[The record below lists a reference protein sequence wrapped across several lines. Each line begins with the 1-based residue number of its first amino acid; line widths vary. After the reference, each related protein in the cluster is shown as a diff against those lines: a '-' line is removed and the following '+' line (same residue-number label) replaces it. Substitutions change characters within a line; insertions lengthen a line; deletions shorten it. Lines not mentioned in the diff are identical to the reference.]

1 MKKNSDSNLEEID
14 IKNRTYSCYGDIIN
28 TNDLKHDNILLHELI
43 YFNK

>member
-1 MKKNSDSNLEEID
+1 MNNNNNNLEETD
-14 IKNRTYSCYGDIIN
+14 NKNRTYYYGHIIN